1 MKRFLIILAAV
12 LLTAAGGGAWYLHGK
27 QPVRDGE
34 LALQRLDAPVQ
45 VRYDE
50 RGVPHIEAQSEADL
64 YRALGFV
71 QAQDRLFQ
79 MEMLRRLARG
89 ELAEVLG
96 ARLLPTDR
104 LFRTLQIRDRA
115 DQQAR
120 ELDPDSPHGKALAA
134 YLDGI
139 NQYQDSRP
147 APLEFD
153 LLGIEKRPFSAA
165 DTLSIAGYLAYSF
178 AAALRSE
185 PLLTRIRDEL
195 GSDYLAIFDID
206 WHPDG
211 VLGTALGNDDWRL
224 LDRIAALSDQA
235 LADSGLP
242 QFEGS
247 NAWAVAGARTASGK
261 PLLAGDPHIR
271 FSAPSVWYEAHL
283 KSPGFEL
290 YGHHQPATPVAF
302 LGHNRDFAWTLTM
315 FQNDDMDLI
324 AERSN
329 PDNPE
334 QVWYQGGWVD
344 LQQREEVIRVKDGAP
359 VTLQLRR
366 SPHGPIINDALGDSA
381 GTTPI
386 AMWWTFLESE
396 NPLLEAFYRL
406 NRADTLEKGRAAA
419 ERIHAPGLNLV
430 WANARGDI
438 AWWAAARLPIRPV
451 GVNPAF
457 ILDGGTSAADKPGFH
472 PFSANPQEEN
482 PTRGYIVSANFQPLP
497 ASGIEIPG
505 YYNPPERG
513 QRLNQ
518 HLADPDVR
526 WDLHNSQALQL
537 ETATAYGP
545 KLLAPILDDLRA
557 AAADEQERQ
566 LVESLATWSGD
577 HPLQSLPATLFNQ
590 LTYELGRATLAPRLG
605 AEAFE
610 QLLSTRMI
618 DSALPRLS
626 ADANS
631 PWWARADGRPLSRAE
646 AVAEA
651 WRATLQHL
659 RATLGDDPAQWR
671 WGQAHTLT
679 HQHPLGVQRPLDAL
693 LNVGPL
699 PAPGGHET
707 PNNLSH
713 RIGAAPWSVGYGPS
727 TRRLID
733 LADADHSLGI
743 NPLGQSGVPFDRHY
757 SDQAQRFING
767 EYVPQHLSADDV
779 TANTRSTLTLRPAP

>member
-50 RGVPHIEAQSEADL
+50 RGVPHIEAQSETDL

-178 AAALRSE
+178 AAALRNE

-283 KSPGFEL
+283 KYPGFEL

-324 AERSN
+324 AERLN

-344 LQQREEVIRVKDGAP
+344 LQQREEVIRVKDGEP

-457 ILDGGTSAADKPGFH
+457 ILDGGSEAADKLGFH

-537 ETATAYGP
+537 ETGTAYGP
-545 KLLAPILDDLRA
+545 RLLAPILDDLRA
-557 AAADEQERQ
+557 AAADGQERQ
-566 LVESLATWSGD
+566 LVEALAAWQGD

-590 LTYELGRATLAPRLG
+590 LIYELGRATLEPRLG
-605 AEAFE
+605 AQAFE

-631 PWWARADGRPLSRAE
+631 PWWARADGQPRSRAE

-679 HQHPLGVQRPLDAL
+679 HQHPLGVQWPLDAL

-713 RIGAAPWSVGYGPS
+713 RIGAAPWPVGYGPS

-757 SDQAQRFING
+757 SDQAQRFIAG

>member
-1 MKRFLIILAAV
+1 MKRILITLTAV
-12 LLTAAGGGAWYLHGK
+12 LLTVAGAGAWYLHDK
-27 QPVRDGE
+27 QPLRSGE
-34 LALQRLDAPVQ
+34 LALQHLGAPVQ

-50 RGVPHIEAQSEADL
+50 RGVPHIEAQNEADL

-96 ARLLPTDR
+96 AKLLPTDR
-104 LFRTLQIRDRA
+104 LFRTLQIRERA
-115 DQQAR
+115 DQQAHQ
-120 ELDPDSPHGKALAA
+120 LDHDSPHGKALAA

-139 NQYQDSRP
+139 NQYQASRP

-153 LLGIEKRPFSAA
+153 LLGIEKRPFTAA

-195 GSDYLAIFDID
+195 GSDYLKIFDID
-206 WHPDG
+206 WHPEG
-211 VLGTALGNDDWRL
+211 VLDTALGKEDWRM
-224 LDRIAALSDQA
+224 LDQLAALSDQA

-247 NAWAVAGARTASGK
+247 NAWAISGARTASGK

-283 KSPGFEL
+283 RSPGFEL

-334 QVWYQGGWVD
+334 QVWYQGRWVD
-344 LQQREEVIRVKDGAP
+344 LQQREEIIKVKDGEP
-359 VTLQLRR
+359 VTLKLRR
-366 SPHGPIINDALGDSA
+366 SPHGPIINDALGDSV
-381 GTTPI
+381 GTTPV
-386 AMWWTFLESE
+386 AMWWTFLETE
-396 NPLLEAFYRL
+396 NPLLDAFYRL

-438 AWWAAARLPIRPV
+438 AWWAAARLPIRPA

-457 ILDGGTSAADKPGFH
+457 ILDGSSEAADKLGFH

-482 PTRGYIVSANFQPLP
+482 PARGFIVSANFQPLP

-513 QRLNQ
+513 QHLNQ
-518 HLADPDVR
+518 RLAAPDVR
-526 WDLHNSQALQL
+526 WDIHNSQALQL

-545 KLLAPILDDLRA
+545 KLLAPILGELRA
-557 AAADEQERQ
+557 AAADEQERE
-566 LVESLATWSGD
+566 LVEALAAWQGD

-590 LTYELGRATLAPRLG
+590 LTYELGRATLEPRLG
-605 AEAFE
+605 AQAFE

-618 DSALPRLS
+618 DSALPRLT
-626 ADANS
+626 ADADS
-631 PWWARADGRPLSRAE
+631 PWWARANGQPRSRGE

-651 WRATLQHL
+651 WRASLQHL
-659 RATLGDDPAQWR
+659 RTTLGDDTTQWR

-679 HQHPLGVQRPLDAL
+679 HHHPLGVQWPLDAL

-699 PAPGGHET
+699 PAPGGHEM

-713 RIGAAPWSVGYGPS
+713 RIGPAPWAVGYGPS

-779 TANTRSTLTLRPAP
+779 TANTRSTLTLQPAP

>member
-153 LLGIEKRPFSAA
+153 LLGIDKRPFSAA

-224 LDRIAALSDQA
+224 LDQIAVLSDQA

-302 LGHNRDFAWTLTM
+302 LGHNQDFAWTLTM

-324 AERSN
+324 AERLN

-566 LVESLATWSGD
+566 LVESLAIWSGD

-605 AEAFE
+605 AQAFE

-631 PWWARADGRPLSRAE
+631 PWWARADGRPRSRAE

-679 HQHPLGVQRPLDAL
+679 HQHPLGVQWPLDAL

-713 RIGAAPWSVGYGPS
+713 RIGAAPWPVGYGPS

-743 NPLGQSGVPFDRHY
+743 NPLGQGGVPFDRHY